1 MNQQYIKQLTE
12 SVKRDPKYH
21 DVAVAK
27 IRQRIEEQRV
37 KAERALRDLRRA
49 EQGLESFLSQTSHL
63 SGGQE
68 RSAPSTQS
76 EIRTIP
82 TTSEITEMVRAC
94 YVSKACEAENN
105 LQSECEQYRLYGHR

>member
-27 IRQRIEEQRV
+27 IKQRIEEQRI

-63 SGGQE
+63 PRGEE
-68 RSAPSTQS
+68 RSSASSQS

-82 TTSEITEMVRAC
+82 TTSEITDMVRAC
-94 YVSKACEAENN
+94 YVSKACEAEEN
-105 LQSECEQYRLYGHR
+105 LQSDCKQYELYGHR